1 MSHRVTLHI
10 DRLVLRG
17 VDPHDAAAV
26 AQALRAEL
34 GSLLAPD
41 AGAALAAQG
50 SAALRRVAPISLA
63 PGTDAA
69 ALGRAVAGGIAATHG
84 QGRP

>member
-1 MSHRVTLHI
+1 MTQRVVLHI

-17 VDPHDAAAV
+17 VDPADAAAV
-26 AQALRAEL
+26 ALALRTEL

-50 SAALRRVAPISLA
+50 SVAVRRVPQLSLA
-63 PGTDAA
+63 PGADPA
-69 ALGRAVAGGIAATHG
+69 ALGRAVAAGITG
-84 QGRP
+84 PQSGGRP